1 MFKNFSVKNFLKD
14 TASLIAGGTVFAAGL
29 CVFSAPNGILTGGAS
44 GIAII
49 LGSLFKIPLGLGI
62 IIVNIPVLIAAF
74 FVCGKRYTLKTLYAV
89 VLFSAVIDIFELL
102 VPARYGENPL
112 LGAIYGGILTA
123 IGLFIVMKRSIV
135 TGGSDLLA
143 YIIQRVRP
151 GRQMGTLLL
160 IIDGVIAAL
169 GAVIYRSFE
178 TALYS
183 MVLIIILTMTLNT
196 LLSGRTQGAVH
207 FIFSQEI
214 QNIKECIDKELGR
227 GCTVICARGGY
238 NDDPR
243 DIVMCAVNLR
253 ESVLLR
259 RRVFEIDD
267 KAFIIIADAARVC
280 GNGFLKPE
288 KEEIF

>member
-1 MFKNFSVKNFLKD
+1 M
-14 TASLIAGGTVFAAGL
+14 FAAGL
-29 CVFSAPNGILTGGAS
+29 CVFAAPNDILTGGAS

-74 FVCGKRYTLKTLYAV
+74 FVCGRRYTFKTLYAV

-102 VPARYGENPL
+102 IPARYGDNPL

-151 GRQMGTLLL
+151 GKQMGTLLL

-169 GAVIYRSFE
+169 GAVIYRSLE

-196 LLSGRTQGAVH
+196 LLSGRAHGAVH

-214 QNIKECIDKELGR
+214 QNIKECIDKELVR

-288 KEEIF
+288 KRGNLFNEYA

>member
-1 MFKNFSVKNFLKD
+1 
-14 TASLIAGGTVFAAGL
+14 
-29 CVFSAPNGILTGGAS
+29 
-44 GIAII
+44 
-49 LGSLFKIPLGLGI
+49 
-62 IIVNIPVLIAAF
+62 
-74 FVCGKRYTLKTLYAV
+74 
-89 VLFSAVIDIFELL
+89 
-102 VPARYGENPL
+102 
-112 LGAIYGGILTA
+112 
-123 IGLFIVMKRSIV
+123 
-135 TGGSDLLA
+135 
-143 YIIQRVRP
+143 
-151 GRQMGTLLL
+151 
-160 IIDGVIAAL
+160 
-169 GAVIYRSFE
+169 
-178 TALYS
+178 

-196 LLSGRTQGAVH
+196 LLSGRAHGAVH

>member
-1 MFKNFSVKNFLKD
+1 MFKNFSAKNFLKD

-29 CVFSAPNGILTGGAS
+29 CVFAAPNDILTGGAS

-74 FVCGKRYTLKTLYAV
+74 FVCGRRYTFKTLYAV

-102 VPARYGENPL
+102 IPARYGDNPL

-143 YIIQRVRP
+143 YIIQRVR
-151 GRQMGTLLL
+151 TLLL

-169 GAVIYRSFE
+169 GAVIYRSLE

-196 LLSGRTQGAVH
+196 LLSGRAHGAVH